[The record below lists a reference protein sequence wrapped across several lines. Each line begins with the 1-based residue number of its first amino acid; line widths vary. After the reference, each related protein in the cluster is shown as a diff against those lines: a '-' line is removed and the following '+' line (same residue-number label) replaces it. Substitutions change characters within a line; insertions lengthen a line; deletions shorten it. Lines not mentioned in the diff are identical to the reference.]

1 MTHEHN
7 PIFRHHALK
16 SWARYSRT
24 LWARYFIDDVS
35 ALSQSQAFE
44 ETPLPKLLKFTVA
57 TLSVST
63 LAFIGW
69 SAITPIKE
77 LARTEGQVVPTGYSR
92 LVQHLEGGLVREI
105 LVHEGDFVQ
114 KDQVLVRLDGAGTE
128 EDWREQEARVL
139 GLSLQRERLSALL
152 EDRAADFSKFASQP
166 EQAKEQQKMFDTAL
180 EARRRERAVLE
191 EQIEQKRTAITRI
204 EQSLATA
211 QSNLTLSGESQA
223 IYAKL
228 TKDGLAART
237 TYIKKQEEYNSRK
250 GDVSSLS
257 RQKEEAA
264 KELTEYK
271 ERLDA
276 LAAQQRD
283 SAYNELHRVES
294 DLAQSNE
301 MLKKRQDRVA
311 RLEVRSPVMGYV
323 KGLKLNTIGAVI
335 PAGQTLMEVVP
346 VEEQLVVELK
356 IMPQQIGRI
365 ETGQT
370 VQVKVDSYDYVRFGT
385 IEGHLESISATTFTD
400 EARREDYYKGR
411 VRLIKNYAGGQPG
424 MHPVIPGMTVD
435 ADIVTGEKSV
445 LAYLLKPIRSAMY
458 NSLTEQ

>member
-1 MTHEHN
+1 MKLNHMN
-7 PIFRHHALK
+7 IFRHNTMR
-16 SWARYSRT
+16 SWVRYLNT
-24 LWARYFIDDVS
+24 VFARYFIDDVS
-35 ALSQSQAFE
+35 TLSQSQAFK
-44 ETPLPKLLKFTVA
+44 ETSLPKLLTLTMA

-69 SAITPIKE
+69 SAITPVKE

-128 EDWREQEARVL
+128 EDLREQEARVR
-139 GLSLQRERLSALL
+139 GLSLQHERLRALL
-152 EDRAADFSKFASQP
+152 EGRKPDFSRFPADKSDIA
-166 EQAKEQQKMFDTAL
+166 EQQKMFDTAQ

-191 EQIEQKRTAITRI
+191 EQIAQKETAITRI

-211 QSNLTLSGESQA
+211 KSNLALSGESQA

-228 TKDGLAART
+228 AKDGLTART
-237 TYIKKQEEYNSRK
+237 TYIKKQEEYNSRE

-257 RQKEEAA
+257 RQKEEATD
-264 KELTEYK
+264 ELTEYRQ
-271 ERLDA
+271 RLDA
-276 LAAQQRD
+276 LTAQQRD
-283 SAYNELHRVES
+283 SAYSELHRVES
-294 DLAQSNE
+294 DLAQASEN
-301 MLKKRQDRVA
+301 LKKRQDRVG
-311 RLEVRSPVMGYV
+311 RLDVRSPVMGYI

-335 PAGQTLMEVVP
+335 PAGQTLMEIVP

-356 IMPQQIGRI
+356 IMPQQIGRV

-370 VQVKVDSYDYVRFGT
+370 VQVKIDSYDYVRFGT
-385 IEGHLESISATTFTD
+385 IEGRLESISATTFTD

-411 VRLIKNYAGGQPG
+411 VRMAKSYAGHVPG
-424 MHPVIPGMTVD
+424 LHPIIPGMTVD

-458 NSLTEQ
+458 NSMTEQ